1 MEDEQAHQP
10 HDPEEAE
17 LVRETRLA
25 LLVRDR
31 AQELAGS
38 SRRVPGEI
46 VTLKQAISVV
56 EKHGGKHAWLDSADP
71 VDTIEVPNVE
81 GPKERPFAPLGS

>member
-25 LLVRDR
+25 LLVTDL

-38 SRRVPGEI
+38 SRRVPDEI
-46 VTLKQAISVV
+46 VALEQAISVV
-56 EKHGGKHAWLDSADP
+56 EKHGGKNAWLDNADP
-71 VDTIEVPNVE
+71 VHTVEV
-81 GPKERPFAPLGS
+81 PKERPFTPPGS

>member
-10 HDPEEAE
+10 HDPEKAE

-25 LLVRDR
+25 WLVRYR
-31 AQELAGS
+31 AQQLAEC
-38 SRRVPGEI
+38 SRGVPGEI
-46 VTLKQAISVV
+46 ATLEHAISVV

-71 VDTIEVPNVE
+71 VHTVEV
-81 GPKERPFAPLGS
+81 PKERPIAPPGS

>member
-1 MEDEQAHQP
+1 MEGEQAHQP

-25 LLVRDR
+25 LLVSAR

-38 SRRVPGEI
+38 SRGVPGEI
-46 VTLKQAISVV
+46 VTLEQAISVV
-56 EKHGGKHAWLDSADP
+56 EKHGGEHARLDSAYP
-71 VDTIEVPNVE
+71 VHTVKVPE
-81 GPKERPFAPLGS
+81 ERPFSPPGS

>member
-1 MEDEQAHQP
+1 MEGERAHQP

-25 LLVRDR
+25 SLVRDR

-38 SRRVPGEI
+38 ARRVPGEI
-46 VTLKQAISVV
+46 VTLEQAISVV
-56 EKHGGKHAWLDSADP
+56 EKHGGEHARLETAYP
-71 VDTIEVPNVE
+71 VYTVKVSE
-81 GPKERPFAPLGS
+81 ERPFSPLGS